1 MSLARDWV
9 NSHSIMRSIMTRLHL
24 IASVTALLIIAIEP
38 AYAYL
43 DPGTGSMLLQG
54 LIAGVAAGLMVI
66 KLYWYK
72 IKAFLFRRGH
82 KAKPQSDSP
91 VDNVTKEDDA
101 R

>member
-1 MSLARDWV
+1 
-9 NSHSIMRSIMTRLHL
+9 MTKLHL
-24 IASVTALLIIAIEP
+24 TASVIALLIIEIDP

-72 IKAFLFRRGH
+72 IKTFLFRRGY
-82 KAKPQSDSP
+82 KAESQSDSL
-91 VDNVTKEDDA
+91 VHDGSKEDGTKEDDA

>member
-1 MSLARDWV
+1 
-9 NSHSIMRSIMTRLHL
+9 MTRLHL

-54 LIAGVAAGLMVI
+54 LIASIAGGLMII

-72 IKAFLFRRGH
+72 IKTFLFRRGH
-82 KAKPQSDSP
+82 KTTPRSDSP
-91 VDNVTKEDDA
+91 VENVAKEDDA